1 MRAARASRTAAQRR
15 RDELPR
21 VVPGTDFADG
31 KLFTRPVKQVGL
43 LVRWGRCRHACAM
56 PASTDHVTTPTTP
69 RRALTW
75 ALVPIILLSGSAL
88 FLYPLR
94 MQLAGYP
101 IIVVALALAYLFDRR
116 GQTQKLFRDLLLVA
130 VGMVIVSVISVRADI
145 SWGNF
150 FLVGFVLAAA
160 VAVPYLISR
169 FGFKDHAIRF
179 PWRTGQRWSRVQ
191 WGYFAL
197 VLALGWLILPFYFIS
212 SGVYLNWPE
221 VTAPDEIG
229 RLLVGVNAVGT
240 WDELFFIC
248 TVFVLFRRHLVFW
261 QANVLQMVIFVSF
274 LWELGYQS
282 WGPLLTIPFAL
293 LQGFT
298 FMITKSL
305 TYVLVVHL
313 LFDLVVFLV
322 IVHARNPGALPI
334 FLL

>member
-1 MRAARASRTAAQRR
+1 M
-15 RDELPR
+15 
-21 VVPGTDFADG
+21 PGTAHH
-31 KLFTRPVKQVGL
+31 T
-43 LVRWGRCRHACAM
+43 
-56 PASTDHVTTPTTP
+56 STAEIKHS
-69 RRALTW
+69 ALTW
-75 ALVPIILLSGSAL
+75 ALVPTIMLSASAV

-94 MQLAGYP
+94 MQLVGYP
-101 IIVVALALAYLFDRR
+101 IIVVALVFAYLLDRQGR
-116 GQTQKLFRDLLLVA
+116 TEKLFRDLLLVA
-130 VGMVIVSVISVRADI
+130 VGMVIVSTISVKADI

-179 PWRTGQRWSRVQ
+179 PWKTGQRWSRVQ

-248 TVFVLFRRHLVFW
+248 TVFVLYRRHLVFW
-261 QANVLQMVIFVSF
+261 QANLLQMVIFVSF

-334 FLL
+334 FLV